1 MKSDKVKLAYRSLKG
16 MNRSLEQT
24 RHFSPSCSGT
34 SISKNIWQFLHLYE
48 GILMKKKLYCV
59 LGNGEME
66 KGETPQT
73 SECQR
78 HLKLQK
84 RHLKYIE
91 TPSEKKDPRLG

>member
-1 MKSDKVKLAYRSLKG
+1 
-16 MNRSLEQT
+16 
-24 RHFSPSCSGT
+24 
-34 SISKNIWQFLHLYE
+34 
-48 GILMKKKLYCV
+48 MKKRLYCV

-91 TPSEKKDPRLG
+91 TPPEKKDPRLG